1 MYLYVPRSSTDGI
14 HCSRSLLPVVMISP
28 LTNKV
33 VSQVVL
39 NVLYKPVASESKE
52 DLLAR
57 M

>member
-1 MYLYVPRSSTDGI
+1 MFLKVAPMKFI
-14 HCSRSLLPVVMISP
+14 AHSLLPVVTISP
-28 LTNKV
+28 LTDKV

-39 NVLYKPVASESKE
+39 NVLYKPVATESSE